1 MPTNP
6 KVKQELLSKLGGIS
20 HQALSQRAARIK
32 ETYGPMTTEEAVYV
46 IAHIEGIDLSKFLP
60 IATLDRVRSLVPK
73 EIQPNKSQ
81 TRPQQRVKRQQSE
94 SYPLATKAQVKMA
107 YDLGNN
113 VYPNLFV
120 LENSIRSLI
129 TKRLEVLDINWWDKF
144 VPSPVKNNVSKT
156 MNKEKRYPYREA
168 RGNHPISYANFADLS
183 TIIVANQP
191 IFQNIIIDFE
201 WFRVKMD
208 EIYMAR
214 NNLAHCVS
222 LSSDDVARI
231 NLFFRDWARLLETA
245 GLR

>member
-1 MPTNP
+1 MSTDP
-6 KVKQELLSKLGGIS
+6 KVRREILGRLRIS
-20 HQALSQRAARIK
+20 RQALSQRATRIK
-32 ETYGPMTTEEAVYV
+32 ENYGPMTTEEAVYV

-60 IATLDRVRSLVPK
+60 IAILDRVRSLVPK

-81 TRPQQRVKRQQSE
+81 ARSQQRVKRKQKE
-94 SYPLATKAQVKMA
+94 SYPLVTNAQIKMA
-107 YDLGNN
+107 YDLGND
-113 VYPNLFV
+113 VFPKLFV

-129 TKRLEVLDINWWDKF
+129 TKRLEALDTNWWDTYA
-144 VPSPVKNNVSKT
+144 PSPVKNNVSRT

-183 TIIVANQP
+183 TIILANQSV
-191 IFQNIIIDFE
+191 FQDVILDFE
-201 WFRVKMD
+201 WFKVRMD
-208 EIYMAR
+208 EVYMAR

-245 GLR
+245 GF